1 MANELNRDALII
13 YLNDLRILET
23 RKYQSEVTLEK
34 VDDIYQSILYKD
46 LKLTKETEV
55 TKPINPTELQQAA
68 QNVNTKGITIVIFIL
83 LIAGIASFF
92 TGIIS
97 NIMILKI
104 LGICLFILSIPLIIV
119 KSEYSGKRISYNEYN
134 QICKKYQDDLEYY
147 EQVTRENEII
157 AEKNRAIKKKHKD
170 EAMTARDYREK
181 IKMEIHKLKS
191 ELTKAYSINII
202 PLQFRNIQGVLFLYD
217 YISTCGGG
225 LSEALIQCSLDAIK
239 KKMDEMIR
247 LQEESIIQAEQHHH
261 DQMEMNQKILDEA
274 QKSAKNSEECKKYE
288 EIRALN
294 SSQALNYEKGQYA
307 YQKANFWL
315 NYYNSWR
322 R

>member
-1 MANELNRDALII
+1 
-13 YLNDLRILET
+13 
-23 RKYQSEVTLEK
+23 
-34 VDDIYQSILYKD
+34 
-46 LKLTKETEV
+46 
-55 TKPINPTELQQAA
+55 
-68 QNVNTKGITIVIFIL
+68 
-83 LIAGIASFF
+83 
-92 TGIIS
+92 
-97 NIMILKI
+97 
-104 LGICLFILSIPLIIV
+104 
-119 KSEYSGKRISYNEYN
+119 
-134 QICKKYQDDLEYY
+134 
-147 EQVTRENEII
+147 
-157 AEKNRAIKKKHKD
+157 
-170 EAMTARDYREK
+170 MTARDYREK